1 MKTLNP
7 KSNVFRMLQQEDKGN
22 ISFYLL
28 ESGHYYYI
36 AHRYSYDF
44 MAIVDAE
51 IPNECLWLAYK
62 VYDMCYMQIGD
73 PNHIIKLSMILR
85 DESDKQS

>member
-1 MKTLNP
+1 MKTINP
-7 KSNVFRMLQQEDKGN
+7 KSSVFRLLQQEDKGD
-22 ISFYLL
+22 ISFFLL

-44 MAIVDAE
+44 MAVVDAE
-51 IPNECLWLAYK
+51 IPNCALWLAYK

-73 PNHIIKLSMILR
+73 TSHVIKLEMVLR
-85 DESDKQS
+85 DEPNSQS